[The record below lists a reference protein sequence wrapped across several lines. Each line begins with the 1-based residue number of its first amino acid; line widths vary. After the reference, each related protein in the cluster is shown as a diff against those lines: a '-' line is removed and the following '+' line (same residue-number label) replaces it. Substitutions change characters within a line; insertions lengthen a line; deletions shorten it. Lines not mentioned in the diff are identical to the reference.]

1 MTPVLA
7 IVGRPNVGKST
18 LFNQLTRSR
27 DAIVADYPGLTRD
40 RQYGRGTHN
49 SHPFIVIDTG
59 GIGEN
64 DDGIDIPM
72 GEQVRLALQE
82 ADAVIFLVDGRAGL
96 TPADQNIA
104 RQLRALHKPI
114 ELVVNKTDG
123 LDESVAAA
131 DFFRLG
137 FERLHTIAAAHGRG
151 VKRMLEQIFPALAEV
166 DDAPVFAEVDEAVDG
181 EEDEVATQRQDED
194 GIRVAILGRPNVGKS
209 TLVNRMLGEERVVVF
224 DMAGTTRDAI
234 KVPFERFGKRYTLID
249 TAGLRRRG
257 KVFEAVEKFSAIKAL
272 QAVDDSHVT
281 ILVIDA
287 REGITDQDMHL
298 LGYVLDSGRSLLIA
312 VNKWDGLDTDHRD
325 AVKRELSRRLS
336 FLPWARI
343 HYISALHGSGVGDLF
358 GFVEK
363 AYESAFTRLAS
374 SKLTRLLE
382 DVVSEHQPPQSGRYR
397 AKLRYAHMG
406 GSNPPLIIIHGSRL
420 DQLPGSYV
428 RFLENRFRELLRLE
442 GTPVRFEFKTGTN
455 PYEGKKNTLTE
466 RQQKRRKRLMSH
478 VKKHK

>member
-18 LFNQLTRSR
+18 LFNQLTRTR
-27 DAIVADYPGLTRD
+27 DAIVADFPGLTRD

-49 SHPFIVIDTG
+49 NHAFIVIDTG
-59 GIGEN
+59 GIGESA
-64 DDGIDIPM
+64 DGIDVPM
-72 GEQVRLALQE
+72 GEQVKYALNE
-82 ADAVIFLVDGRAGL
+82 ADAIIFLVDGRAGL
-96 TPADQNIA
+96 TPTDQHIA
-104 RQLRALHKPI
+104 RQLRALHKPV

-123 LDESVAAA
+123 LDESVASA
-131 DFFRLG
+131 DFYQLG
-137 FERLHTIAAAHGRG
+137 FERLHAIAAAHGRG
-151 VKRMLEQIFPALAEV
+151 VKRMLEEIFPELADVEESDEFV
-166 DDAPVFAEVDEAVDG
+166 EPFDDETAEL
-181 EEDEVATQRQDED
+181 TPSSLDED
-194 GIRVAILGRPNVGKS
+194 GIKVAILGRPNVGKS
-209 TLVNRMLGEERVVVF
+209 TLVNRMLGEDRVVVF
-224 DMAGTTRDAI
+224 DLAGTTRDAI

-272 QAVDDSHVT
+272 QAVDDSHVV

-312 VNKWDGLDTDHRD
+312 VNKWDGLEADHRD
-325 AVKRELSRRLS
+325 AVKRELSRRLD

-382 DVVSEHQPPQSGRYR
+382 DVVSSYPPPQSGRYR
-397 AKLRYAHMG
+397 SKLRYAHMG
-406 GSNPPLIIIHGSRL
+406 GNNPPLIVIHGSRL

-455 PYEGKKNTLTE
+455 PFEGKKNALTE
-466 RQQKRRKRLMSH
+466 RQVKRRKRLMSH
-478 VKKHK
+478 IKKKKK